1 MARMGRRILVWSL
14 KDVKNSIERMTSSE
28 TKFDCIIFIEGNRGL
43 GKSTLAFKLLS
54 GLGIQHKF
62 SPRRDI
68 VYSRED
74 VLKHLAT
81 KINGAIFAD
90 EMVNVAYKREFY
102 QQDQILLLKGF
113 DMYRDSRN
121 VFIGCIPKFTDLDTK
136 IQKVCKLRITVVKRG
151 IAIIQLKL
159 KRINSSDPWDVRN
172 NERIE
177 ASWSKGGDFK
187 PKYSQLTT
195 FRGILKFGDLTPQ
208 QREEYESIKKEKR
221 NKIFSEYQD
230 ETLLG
235 QPENLFL
242 KNLIQSMKDGKI
254 TPESFDLIAKVN
266 SQDSESLRRKINL
279 MLKKDNDDKRWKDY
293 VMTEKAK
300 KRKDFLGFKKSDEA
314 KQGPNN
320 DEERT
325 DEESFQ
331 LERNNSSNEEKERSG
346 DEEVINDDDL
356 FGFSE

>member
-1 MARMGRRILVWSL
+1 MGRKILIWSL
-14 KDVKNSIERMTSSE
+14 KDLKTSIEKMTTPE

-43 GKSTLAFKLLS
+43 GKSTLAYKLLS
-54 GLGIQHKF
+54 GLGIEQKF

-68 VYSRED
+68 VYSRDD
-74 VLKHLAT
+74 VLRHLAT
-81 KINGAIFAD
+81 KINGGIFAD

-136 IQKVCKLRITVVKRG
+136 IQKVCKLRITVVRRG
-151 IAIIQLKL
+151 IAVIQMKL
-159 KRINSSDPWDVRN
+159 KRINSSDPWDIRN

-177 ASWSKGGDFK
+177 ASWSKGGLFK

-195 FRGILKFGDLTPQ
+195 FRGILRFGDLTPQ
-208 QREEYESIKKEKR
+208 QREEYEAIKKDKR

-235 QPENLFL
+235 QPENLFY

-254 TPESFDLIAKVN
+254 NPETFELIARVN
-266 SQDSESLRRKINL
+266 NQDAESLRRKINSI
-279 MLKKDNDDKRWKDY
+279 LKKDKDDKRWKDY
-293 VMTEKAK
+293 VMTEKTK
-300 KRKDFLGFKKSDEA
+300 KRKDFLGFNKPEEA
-314 KQGPNN
+314 KQSPNEE
-320 DEERT
+320 EERT
-325 DEESFQ
+325 EQERFQ
-331 LERNNSSNEEKERSG
+331 LERNDSSNEQKEPSG

-356 FGFSE
+356 FGFKE